1 MEGSAAPQAL
11 RTFALGPIDLEV
23 MHVEPGRAVVE
34 LSIRKQHMNSGGRL
48 HGGVLATLAD
58 TAMGIAH
65 YHSQPK
71 DRTSATVEI
80 KVNFLK
86 AVYEGV
92 RLRAEGTVLKAGAS
106 LSLVECRVYDDHGL
120 FVGQAQGTF
129 ISLPK
134 P

>member
-1 MEGSAAPQAL
+1 MEGNQPQPL
-11 RTFALGPIDLEV
+11 RTFPLGPIDLEI

-34 LSIRKQHMNSGGRL
+34 LKIEKQHMNSGGRL
-48 HGGVLATLAD
+48 HGGVMSTLAD

-65 YHSQPK
+65 YHSLPK
-71 DRTSATVEI
+71 GRTAASVEI
-80 KVNFLK
+80 KVNFLR
-86 AVYEGV
+86 AVYEGA
-92 RLRAEGTVLKAGAS
+92 RLRAEGTVIKAGAS
-106 LSLVECRVYDDHGL
+106 LSLVECRVHDERGT